1 MPDTRKAASSPW
13 PTAGATVSGAH
24 AISEKEFAQFQR
36 FIFDAA
42 GITLSSAKKAL
53 VMSRL
58 ARRLQQHQLSSFGV
72 YFRLLSSGEAPTETQ
87 VAIDLLT
94 TNETYFFRETKHFEL
109 LRELALDARR
119 QAQTMRVWSAASST
133 GEEAYSIAMVLADC
147 MLENTW
153 EVIGSDISSRVLE
166 RARFGHYSLERATH
180 IPLDYLKRFCLKG
193 IGDHQGTL
201 LIERNLRNRVQ
212 FMQINLNATLPR
224 LGLFDVVFLR
234 NVMIYF
240 NECTKRQVVD
250 RILSSLKPGGYFMVG
265 HSESLHGINDAVQ
278 QIAPSIYRQPE
289 NSRSLRATRP

>member
-58 ARRLQQHQLSSFGV
+58 ARRLQQHQLSSFGE

-94 TNETYFFRETKHFEL
+94 TNDTYFFRESKHFEL

>member
-58 ARRLQQHQLSSFGV
+58 ARRLQQHQLSSFGE

>member
-58 ARRLQQHQLSSFGV
+58 ARRLQQHQLSSFGE

-289 NSRSLRATRP
+289 NSRSLRVTKP